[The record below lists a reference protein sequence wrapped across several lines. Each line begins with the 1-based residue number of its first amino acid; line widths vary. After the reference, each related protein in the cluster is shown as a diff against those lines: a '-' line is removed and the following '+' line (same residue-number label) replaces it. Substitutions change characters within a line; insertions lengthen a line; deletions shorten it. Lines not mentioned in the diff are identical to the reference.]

1 MSDKHF
7 IGLDLTGLEDNG
19 LRPGISRVTL
29 LLDGENAVT
38 AGDGTGAELTANC
51 PHATQAMAEAILA
64 QAQGYQYR
72 MFSATDVALDP
83 AAELGDGVTVGGMYS
98 VLARISE
105 DGSGYCSITAPGKAE
120 LEDEFPTGG
129 FLTKEFNLKITQVR
143 SSIKK
148 TAAEITQLVEDTAN
162 GLSGEFSVRL
172 ESITGT
178 VTGLDDRVSTVEQ
191 TAERITQR
199 IESAEGSIETTLDLI
214 NGFTVKDSGGTTKIK
229 GSSIDTDTL
238 NLTGAIK
245 FTDLNDDAQ
254 GKINSAA
261 SNASAALT
269 NASNALSGASAA
281 QSAVNGW
288 VYPGS
293 SYIDGRK
300 IMTGTVVA
308 SIIQGGTVNVLSQT
322 GETAATM
329 TINMN
334 GATGDRRGAL
344 TIESDAL
351 SLQTTHRD
359 GMLNLFNT
367 GGISQSGLA
376 LAPDGTIK
384 VVGHLMPMQDGMYN
398 IGFSNFRWNV
408 ICLQSPPMVT
418 SDRTKKEALN
428 YDLDRYEAFFD
439 TLRPAS
445 FRFVDGQS
453 GRTHL
458 GMVSQDIEEELE
470 AAGLTDMDFA
480 GFIRSPRRDEKGNE
494 IAGEL
499 DYMLRYEEFI
509 PMCIYQIQKL
519 KARVAKLERGTA
531 Q

>member
-1 MSDKHF
+1 
-7 IGLDLTGLEDNG
+7 
-19 LRPGISRVTL
+19 
-29 LLDGENAVT
+29 
-38 AGDGTGAELTANC
+38 
-51 PHATQAMAEAILA
+51 
-64 QAQGYQYR
+64 
-72 MFSATDVALDP
+72 
-83 AAELGDGVTVGGMYS
+83 
-98 VLARISE
+98 
-105 DGSGYCSITAPGKAE
+105 
-120 LEDEFPTGG
+120 
-129 FLTKEFNLKITQVR
+129 
-143 SSIKK
+143 
-148 TAAEITQLVEDTAN
+148 
-162 GLSGEFSVRL
+162 
-172 ESITGT
+172 
-178 VTGLDDRVSTVEQ
+178 
-191 TAERITQR
+191 
-199 IESAEGSIETTLDLI
+199 
-214 NGFTVKDSGGTTKIK
+214 
-229 GSSIDTDTL
+229 
-238 NLTGAIK
+238 
-245 FTDLNDDAQ
+245 
-254 GKINSAA
+254 
-261 SNASAALT
+261 
-269 NASNALSGASAA
+269 
-281 QSAVNGW
+281 
-288 VYPGS
+288 
-293 SYIDGRK
+293 
-300 IMTGTVVA
+300 MTGTVVA

>member
-64 QAQGYQYR
+64 QVQGYQYR
-72 MFSATDVALDP
+72 MFSATDAALDP

-98 VLARISE
+98 ILAHISE
-105 DGSGYCSITAPGKAE
+105 DGSGYCGITAPGEAE

-148 TAAEITQLVEDTAN
+148 TAAEITQLVEDTAS
-162 GLSGEFSVRL
+162 GLSSAFSVRL
-172 ESITGT
+172 ESISGT
-178 VTGLDDRVSTVEQ
+178 VTGLESSV
-191 TAERITQR
+191 TA
-199 IESAEGSIETTLDLI
+199 TLDLI
-214 NGFTVKDSGGTTKIK
+214 DGFTVTDSESGITRIK
-229 GSSIDTDTL
+229 GSHIDTSTIAANSISADKI
-238 NLTGAIK
+238 NLTGAIT
-245 FTDLNDDAQ
+245 FTDLDKATQTSITNAV
-254 GKINSAA
+254 
-261 SNASAALT
+261 SNASSAV
-269 NASNALSGASAA
+269 SAA
-281 QSAVNGW
+281 NSAQNTVSGW
-288 VYPGS
+288 AYPGTT
-293 SYIDGRK
+293 YIDGSK
-300 IMTGTVVA
+300 IMADTVIA
-308 SIIQGGTVNVLSQT
+308 SKLQGGTVNVLAAT

>member
-19 LRPGISRVTL
+19 LRPGISKVTL
-29 LLDGENAVT
+29 LLDDEHAVT
-38 AGDGTGAELTANC
+38 DTLVSLFPDDGEENDIGAELTADC
-51 PHATQAMAEAILA
+51 PYATQEMVEAILA
-64 QAQGYQYR
+64 QTREYRYR
-72 MFSATDVALDP
+72 MFSATDAALDP

-98 VLARISE
+98 ILARISE
-105 DGSGYCSITAPGKAE
+105 DGSGYCGITAPGEAE

-129 FLTKEFNLKITQVR
+129 FLTKAFNLKITQVR

-148 TAAEITQLVEDTAN
+148 TAEEITLLVEDTA
-162 GLSGEFSVRL
+162 GSLSSAFSVEL
-172 ESITGT
+172 EKITLRVAGT
-178 VTGLDDRVSTVEQ
+178 EDSVE
-191 TAERITQR
+191 A
-199 IESAEGSIETTLDLI
+199 ALDLV
-214 NGFTVKDSGGTTKIK
+214 NGFTVTDSSGTTRIK
-229 GSSIDTDTL
+229 GSSIDTSTIKANSISADKL
-238 NLTGAIK
+238 NLTGAIT
-245 FTDLNDDAQ
+245 FADLNANTQ
-254 GKINSAA
+254 TKINNAASSAA
-261 SNASAALT
+261 
-269 NASNALSGASAA
+269 AA
-281 QSAVNGW
+281 QSTVSGW
-288 VYPGS
+288 AYPGTT
-293 SYIDGRK
+293 YIDGTK
-300 IMTGTVVA
+300 IMANTVIA
-308 SIIQGGTVNVLSQT
+308 SKLQGGTVNVLSQS
-322 GETAATM
+322 GEIAATM

-418 SDRTKKEALN
+418 SDRTKKEEIN
-428 YDLDRYEAFFD
+428 YGLDRYEAFFD

-470 AAGLTDMDFA
+470 ATGLTDMDFA
-480 GFIRSPRRDEKGNE
+480 GFIRSPRRDKKGNE
-494 IAGEL
+494 IEGEL

-509 PMCIYQIQKL
+509 PLCVDQIQKL
-519 KARVAKLERGTA
+519 KARVAVLEGRLA

>member
-1 MSDKHF
+1 LSDKHF

-72 MFSATDVALDP
+72 MFSATDAALDP

-98 VLARISE
+98 VLARVSE

-120 LEDEFPTGG
+120 LEDEYPTGG
-129 FLTKEFNLKITQVR
+129 FLTKEFSRKIAQVR

-148 TAAEITQLVEDTAN
+148 TAEEITLLVEDTA
-162 GLSGEFSVRL
+162 GSLSSAFSVEL
-172 ESITGT
+172 EKITLRVAGT
-178 VTGLDDRVSTVEQ
+178 EDSVE
-191 TAERITQR
+191 A
-199 IESAEGSIETTLDLI
+199 ALDLV
-214 NGFTVKDSGGTTKIK
+214 NGFTVTDSSGTTRIK
-229 GSSIDTDTL
+229 GSSIDTSTIKANSISADKL
-238 NLTGAIK
+238 NLTGAIQ
-245 FTDLNDDAQ
+245 FTDLDTRTQ
-254 GKINSAA
+254 GSINSAA